1 MKRLYWIVMIFFFVT
16 SLMTLLVG
24 CDSGQLQNEEVSEES
39 SSSVNESSS
48 ALESSVEQSSTIE
61 SSETEI
67 SSEKS
72 SVDQSSSSEES
83 SEESSEAESVSSS
96 VLSSSDIVS
105 SQEPSSSSEISSSIE
120 PSSSSLAIPTEA
132 EVIEEIKS
140 FTTIDQLKE
149 MSDFQFAI
157 MSDNKGRATGLS
169 DFAHMVNQIEDLDA
183 EFVVGMGDNLEN
195 TGSMMFLDFVA
206 GNLFWKNKFWP
217 NVADGENQH
226 YGSSQADWG
235 EGREIF
241 HAFDMFNRSDIDWPG
256 FGAEMPT
263 KEPASYAAHI
273 TVNGITVNVL
283 QLTFSDQPYE
293 LSEAFQEGTRQFMED
308 QLDARAD
315 KAGKEITVIGA
326 HSKDGLWVDYLG
338 SSRKAKVNEL
348 GDLALAAT
356 VHTYNHFDHGETG
369 ILELNSAHVGAYNA
383 SDDDSGFLSCFVIAE
398 PLALVTMFTP
408 SKSDVVTLNK
418 GYAPPHWKPSM
429 FIKFIKSG
437 TIHSIVD

>member
-16 SLMTLLVG
+16 SIMTMLLG
-24 CDSGQLQNEEVSEES
+24 CDGGQLQNEEVGEVSSSTEAES
-39 SSSVNESSS
+39 SNLPESSETQS
-48 ALESSVEQSSTIE
+48 STFESSDIHRSSDESSVE
-61 SSETEI
+61 
-67 SSEKS
+67 
-72 SVDQSSSSEES
+72 QSSSSEES
-83 SEESSEAESVSSS
+83 SETESVSSS
-96 VLSSSDIVS
+96 IVISSAMGSSAVS
-105 SQEPSSSSEISSSIE
+105 GQQSSSSLVSSSSML

-132 EVIEEIKS
+132 EVIKEIKS

-157 MSDNKGRATGLS
+157 MSDNKGRATGLD
-169 DFAHMVNQIEDLDA
+169 DFVHMVNQIEDLES

-195 TGSMMFLDFVA
+195 TGSMMFLEFVA

-241 HAFDMFNRSDIDWPG
+241 HAFDMFNRSNIDWPG

-273 TVNGITVNVL
+273 TVNGITVNL
-283 QLTFSDQPYE
+283 IQLTFSDQPSS

-308 QLDARAD
+308 QLDARAAQ
-315 KAGKEITVIGA
+315 AGEEITVIGA

-383 SDDDSGFLSCFVIAE
+383 SDDNSGFLSCFVIAE
-398 PLALVTMFTP
+398 PLALITMFTP
-408 SKSDVVTLNK
+408 TKSDVVSLNK

-429 FIKFIKSG
+429 FIKFIQSG
-437 TIHSIVD
+437 TIHSIVE